1 MVQEGNQ
8 EGDMSRHKSAL
19 YATHTGMVINPVRA
33 YPKIPGVDVV
43 FPPFNVAHYQGL
55 AEALAKRK
63 VDPQTKLMVFD
74 VGQQTLALVLQQ
86 MAFHHVAQG
95 RLDGQAW
102 AAFFCVSCNMGTT
115 LTPIVNGRVH
125 RFRVTGIYTS
135 MSMMSDDETGSVW
148 EHVTGEC
155 IRGSLQSAQ
164 LQTRSA
170 QYLTAAQLAEAF
182 PHATI
187 ALSRA
192 SLRLLNVLLLRRM
205 LCPAGYMPGPFR
217 LSMTK
222 RDKRLPELELGL
234 GIWMN
239 GQARFYP
246 MRTIKSVQNALLDT
260 LGQQQIVVYI
270 DPVTGTPAAHR
281 CTAQTTRWDGD
292 ALVLDSGERI
302 RNGHVLNAVEEQRSL
317 DRPNQQ
323 FTRWYGFSYM
333 FPACEIFSM
342 APEEGGNSSRGS
354 SRSKVRT
361 A

>member
-1 MVQEGNQ
+1 
-8 EGDMSRHKSAL
+8 MSRHNSAL
-19 YATHTGMVINPVRA
+19 YATQTGMVVNPVRA

-43 FPPFNVAHYQGL
+43 FPPFNVAHYHDL
-55 AEALAKRK
+55 TAALAKGK
-63 VDPQTKLMVFD
+63 VDPQTRLMVFD
-74 VGQQTLALVLQQ
+74 VGQHTLALVLKQ

-95 RLDGQAW
+95 QLDGHTW
-102 AAFFCVSCNMGTT
+102 AAFFCVSCNMGSS
-115 LTPIVNGRVH
+115 LAPIVNGQVH
-125 RFRVTGIYTS
+125 RFRVTGIYNA

-155 IRGSLQSAQ
+155 IRGPLQGAQ
-164 LQTRSA
+164 LHTRPA
-170 QYLTAAQLAEAF
+170 QYLTAAQLVEAV
-182 PHATI
+182 PDARI

-192 SLRLLNVLLLRRM
+192 SLRSRLLNVLLLRRM
-205 LCPAGYMPGPFR
+205 LRPTGYMPGAFR

-246 MRTIKSVQNALLDT
+246 MKAIKSQNNALLDT

-270 DPVTGTPAAHR
+270 DPATGTPAAHR
-281 CTAQTTRWDGD
+281 CTAQFVRWDGD
-292 ALVLDSGERI
+292 TLALDAGERI
-302 RNGHVLNAVEEQRSL
+302 RNGHVLTAVAEQQPL

-342 APEEGGNSSRGS
+342 ATKEGENSSSSS
-354 SRSKVRT
+354 SRSKVKK